1 MAILNKNSQNTE
13 SKSNSQGTHR
23 FLMAGKIISFIF
35 AALIIYVN
43 AYYLYYIIPS
53 IIEEIKSKGPT
64 ELSPL
69 WLGVISLI
77 GLVVIIVNLIAI
89 LVFVIKRK
97 KTVILYALLL
107 SVSVTAFMMPD
118 IIRSTEGWH
127 ITDDAIIIYR
137 DEISPES
144 THRLISYQYDFGAA
158 GETRLWWAVLPYECE
173 GLDLRGYDLP
183 DGYKAIAWSD
193 KNELLVQKW
202 DPYYY
207 MSDTVELNTGDIFK
221 GVRIKIVPDKSR
233 P

>member
-1 MAILNKNSQNTE
+1 MDILDNNSSKAE
-13 SKSNSQGTHR
+13 SKSDSRDSHKFWTVGR
-23 FLMAGKIISFIF
+23 VISFIF

-43 AYYLYYIIPS
+43 AYYLYYMIPS
-53 IIEEIKSKGPT
+53 IIEEINSKGPT
-64 ELSPL
+64 ELNPL
-69 WLGVISLI
+69 WLGVISI
-77 GLVVIIVNLIAI
+77 MGLVVIIVNLIAT
-89 LVFVIKRK
+89 LVFIIKRK

-118 IIRSTEGWH
+118 IIRSAEGWH

-137 DEISPES
+137 DETSSDS
-144 THRLISYQYDFGAA
+144 THRLISYQYNFGAA
-158 GETRLWWAVLPYECE
+158 GETRMWWAVLPYECE
-173 GLDLRGYDLP
+173 GLELRGYDLP